1 MKRRTDRISPG
12 TTAPGTSGYGTTAI
26 DAAGQAE
33 QTGSARDRRHRLRRQ
48 VIASAAG
55 AFVIASVA
63 LTVALLL
70 EPDASHADN
79 ADVVFA
85 APASQWNAAA
95 DTSGAMAIAKSS
107 AVRPRGADATS
118 QGKAKRVTVTVTPG
132 DGENLTVAEPP
143 KGPIAKLSRGAKPD
157 PNATVD
163 DAWSLFQQAAKTE
176 TGAALSESPKVKTT
190 TVAGLKT
197 QRTVDQKA
205 MTSTQIGNAAREAA
219 VVVEAAEKIEA
230 AKPAPSQDQWTLRVS
245 GHETREAAVDA
256 AASAHAHM
264 VHIDPNVNVSPFIAV
279 DNAADEAERYV
290 ALLAGFDDRQH
301 AQQHAESLVRFGY
314 RGQPLLVD
322 FSSSR

>member
-1 MKRRTDRISPG
+1 MTRRTDRKSPNGFALG
-12 TTAPGTSGYGTTAI
+12 TPASERTEAQT
-26 DAAGQAE
+26 DGQS
-33 QTGSARDRRHRLRRQ
+33 QSASDRRKRLRKQ

-70 EPDASHADN
+70 EPDKSHAAN

-95 DTSGAMAIAKSS
+95 NTTGARAVAQSS
-107 AVRPRGADATS
+107 AVRPRGTDATR

-132 DGENLTVAEPP
+132 DGENLIVAEPP

-163 DAWSLFQQAAKTE
+163 DAWNLFQNAAKTE
-176 TGAALSESPKVKTT
+176 TGEAFTEGPKLKTT
-190 TVAGLKT
+190 TVAGLKV

-219 VVVEAAEKIEA
+219 AVAEAEAKIEA
-230 AKPAPSQDQWTLRVS
+230 AKPAPSQDQWTLRLS
-245 GHETREAAVDA
+245 GHESRAAAVDA

-264 VHIDPNVNVSPFIAV
+264 LHISPNINVSPFVAV